1 MILLRRA
8 VRSRRVRFR
17 GCDGSREESEV
28 AMPANEEPIGV
39 GLAEAIG
46 QVRAELERAVEDGK
60 GSSVAFKAGPVELEF
75 DVGFTRTGGVSG
87 GFQLSVLSFGVKGD
101 RSSTGT
107 HRVKIVLTPVSRDGG
122 DKLIGDVGPR
132 DDAPGHGQDVSER

>member
-1 MILLRRA
+1 M
-8 VRSRRVRFR
+8 S
-17 GCDGSREESEV
+17 
-28 AMPANEEPIGV
+28 ANEEPIGV

-46 QVRAELERAVEDGK
+46 QVRAELERAVKEGE
-60 GSSVAFKAGPVELEF
+60 GSSVAFRAGPVELEF
-75 DVGFTRTGGVSG
+75 EVGFARTGGVSG

-132 DDAPGHGQDVSER
+132 DDGPEHGEDVGER